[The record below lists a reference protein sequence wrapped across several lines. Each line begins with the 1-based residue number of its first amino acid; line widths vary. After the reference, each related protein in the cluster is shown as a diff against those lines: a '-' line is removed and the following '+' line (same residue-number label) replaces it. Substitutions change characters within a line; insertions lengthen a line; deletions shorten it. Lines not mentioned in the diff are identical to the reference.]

1 MKGLTPELSR
11 AAGVGLNELLG
22 RWPGDLQMTA
32 GFGVATDYAK
42 GYEMAVAQKVKAILF
57 APLLPAAVLIDI
69 LVGDL
74 VTGVEMPL
82 RDKLREHRAAW
93 LRMWNKTPNERK

>member
-1 MKGLTPELSR
+1 MNSVPL
-11 AAGVGLNELLG
+11 
-22 RWPGDLQMTA
+22 TA
-32 GFGVATDYAK
+32 GFGVTTDYAK
-42 GYEMAVAQKVKAILF
+42 VYEMAVAQKVKAILF

-74 VTGVEMPL
+74 VTGVEMPW

-93 LRMWNKTPNERK
+93 LRMWNKTPNAELSGATLAERPAQTPG